1 MNIRSMHISMDVYG
15 TAIPIS
21 TPPCEKGW
29 DDQKKRC
36 FGKGNNDHLSHQ
48 LSYSHSYILM
58 RCTEESHTTKP
69 YSTNISEA
77 ALHDRSQIF
86 IHSLKNTSDNLGW
99 EKCNQ

>member
-36 FGKGNNDHLSHQ
+36 FGKGNNDQLSH
-48 LSYSHSYILM
+48 
-58 RCTEESHTTKP
+58 
-69 YSTNISEA
+69 
-77 ALHDRSQIF
+77 
-86 IHSLKNTSDNLGW
+86 
-99 EKCNQ
+99 